1 MWVSFLKTIGGVLAA
16 VLLLTGCSNDTT
28 EQDKGNSKVKVVA
41 TTGMIGDLVENIGG
55 KQVEVTSLMG
65 PGVDPHLYKAT
76 QGDVKTLDSAD
87 MIFYNGVHLEGK
99 MTDIFEMM
107 SKNKPTIAVTEDLK
121 EEQLR
126 KVSAKEHDP
135 HVWFDVKL
143 WMVASEAV
151 KKELIAND
159 PDHEASYLE
168 NYEAYVLQ
176 LQELD
181 KYVQEEIN
189 KIPEDQ
195 RVLVTAHD
203 AFGYYGKSYGL
214 EVRGLQGINTLSEYG
229 SKDVKDMR
237 NYLVKNKIKAIFIES
252 SVPRKAIEA
261 VIQGAEK
268 QGHKVK
274 IGGELFS
281 DAMGERGTE
290 EGTYIGM
297 VRHNTD
303 TIVNALK

>member
-1 MWVSFLKTIGGVLAA
+1 MGFLKSIGGVLAA
-16 VLLLTGCSNDTT
+16 LLVLTGCGNDTA
-28 EQDKGNSKVKVVA
+28 ESDNGNGKLDVVT
-41 TTGMIGDLVENIGG
+41 TTGMIGDLIENIGG
-55 KQVEVTSLMG
+55 KHVEVTSLMG

-87 MIFYNGVHLEGK
+87 MIFYNGLHLEGK

-107 SKNKPTIAVTEDLK
+107 SKDKPTIAVTEDFK
-121 EEQLR
+121 ENQLR
-126 KVSAKEHDP
+126 KAGASEHDP

-143 WMVASEAV
+143 WIVAAEAV
-151 KKELIAND
+151 KKELIAKD
-159 PDHEASYLE
+159 PDHEAEYRE
-168 NYEAYVLQ
+168 NYEEYVLQ
-176 LQELD
+176 LEELD
-181 KYVQEEIN
+181 KYVHEEIN
-189 KIPEDQ
+189 KVPEDQ

-203 AFGYYGKSYGL
+203 AFGYYGQSYGL
-214 EVRGLQGINTLSEYG
+214 DVRGLQGINTLSEYG
-229 SKDVKDMR
+229 SKDVTDMR
-237 NYLVKNKIKAIFIES
+237 NYLVENKIKAIFIES

-261 VIQGAEK
+261 VIQGAGK
-268 QGHKVK
+268 QGHKVE

-303 TIVNALK
+303 TIVRALK

>member
-1 MWVSFLKTIGGVLAA
+1 MGFLKSIGGVLAA
-16 VLLLTGCSNDTT
+16 LLVLTGCGNDTA
-28 EQDKGNSKVKVVA
+28 ESDNGNGKLDVVT

-55 KQVEVTSLMG
+55 NHVEVTSLMG

-87 MIFYNGVHLEGK
+87 MIFYNGLHLEGK

-107 SKNKPTIAVTEDLK
+107 SKDKPTIAVTEDFK
-121 EEQLR
+121 ENQLR
-126 KVSAKEHDP
+126 KVGASEHDP

-143 WMVASEAV
+143 WIVAAEAV
-151 KKELIAND
+151 KKELIAKD
-159 PDHEASYLE
+159 PDNEAEYRE
-168 NYEAYVLQ
+168 NYEEYVLQ
-176 LQELD
+176 LEELD
-181 KYVQEEIN
+181 KYVHEEID
-189 KIPEDQ
+189 KVPEDQ

-203 AFGYYGKSYGL
+203 AFGYYGQSYGL
-214 EVRGLQGINTLSEYG
+214 DVRGLQGINTLSEYG
-229 SKDVKDMR
+229 SKDVTDMR
-237 NYLVKNKIKAIFIES
+237 NYLVENKIKAIFIES

-261 VIQGAEK
+261 VIQGAGK
-268 QGHKVK
+268 QGHKVE

-303 TIVNALK
+303 TIVRALK

>member
-1 MWVSFLKTIGGVLAA
+1 MKFWKWVGS
-16 VLLLTGCSNDTT
+16 LLVVVFMVSGCSN
-28 EQDKGNSKVKVVA
+28 ESSNHVQGKLNVVA

-55 KQVEVTSLMG
+55 EHVKVTSLMG

-76 QGDVKTLDSAD
+76 QGDVKTLDTAD

-99 MTDIFEMM
+99 MTEIFEMM
-107 SKNKPTIAVTEDLK
+107 SKEKPTIAVTKDFTGD
-121 EEQLR
+121 QLH
-126 KVSAKEHDP
+126 KVSETEHDP

-143 WMVASEAV
+143 WMVAAETV
-151 KKELIAND
+151 KEEMIAND

-168 NYEAYVLQ
+168 NYEAYLTQ
-176 LQELD
+176 LKELD
-181 KYVQEEIN
+181 QYVHEEIN
-189 KIPEDQ
+189 KIPENQ

-214 EVRGLQGINTLSEYG
+214 EVKGLQGMNTLSEYG
-229 SKDVKDMR
+229 SKDVTDMR
-237 NYLVKNKIKAIFIES
+237 EYLVEKEIKAIFVES
-252 SVPRKAIEA
+252 SVPKKAIEA
-261 VIQGAEK
+261 VIQGAKK
-268 QGHKVK
+268 QGHSVE

-281 DAMGERGTE
+281 DAMGEKGTA

-303 TIVNALK
+303 TIVKALK

>member
-1 MWVSFLKTIGGVLAA
+1 MGFLKSIGGVLAA
-16 VLLLTGCSNDTT
+16 LLILTGCGNDTA
-28 EQDKGNSKVKVVA
+28 ESDNGNGKLDVVT

-55 KQVEVTSLMG
+55 KHVEVTSLMG

-87 MIFYNGVHLEGK
+87 MIFYNGLHLEGK

-107 SKNKPTIAVTEDLK
+107 SKDKPTIAVTEDFK
-121 EEQLR
+121 ENQLR
-126 KVSAKEHDP
+126 KVGATEHDP

-143 WMVASEAV
+143 WIVAAEAV
-151 KKELIAND
+151 KKELIAKD
-159 PDHEASYLE
+159 PDHEAEYRE
-168 NYEAYVLQ
+168 NYEEYVLQ
-176 LQELD
+176 LEELD
-181 KYVQEEIN
+181 KYVHEEIN
-189 KIPEDQ
+189 KVPEDQ

-203 AFGYYGKSYGL
+203 AFGYYGQSYGL
-214 EVRGLQGINTLSEYG
+214 DVRGLQGINTLSEYG
-229 SKDVKDMR
+229 SKDVTDMR
-237 NYLVKNKIKAIFIES
+237 NYLVENKIKAIFIES

-261 VIQGAEK
+261 VIQGAGK
-268 QGHKVK
+268 QGHKVE

-303 TIVNALK
+303 TIVRALK

>member
-1 MWVSFLKTIGGVLAA
+1 MGFLKSIGGVLAA
-16 VLLLTGCSNDTT
+16 LLVLTGCGNDTA
-28 EQDKGNSKVKVVA
+28 ENDNGNGKLDVVT

-55 KQVEVTSLMG
+55 KHVEVTSLMG

-87 MIFYNGVHLEGK
+87 MIFYNGLHLEGK

-107 SKNKPTIAVTEDLK
+107 SKDKPTIAVTEDFK
-121 EEQLR
+121 ENQLR
-126 KVSAKEHDP
+126 KVGAAEHDP

-143 WMVASEAV
+143 WIVAAEAV
-151 KKELIAND
+151 KKELIAKD
-159 PDHEASYLE
+159 PDHEAEYRE
-168 NYEAYVLQ
+168 NYEEYVLQ
-176 LQELD
+176 LEELD
-181 KYVQEEIN
+181 KYVHEEIN
-189 KIPEDQ
+189 KVPEDQ

-203 AFGYYGKSYGL
+203 AFGYYGQSYGL
-214 EVRGLQGINTLSEYG
+214 DVRGLQGINTLSEYG
-229 SKDVKDMR
+229 SKDVTDMR
-237 NYLVKNKIKAIFIES
+237 NYLVENKIKAIFIES

-261 VIQGAEK
+261 VIQGAGK

-303 TIVNALK
+303 TIVRALK

>member
-1 MWVSFLKTIGGVLAA
+1 MGFLKSIGGVLAA
-16 VLLLTGCSNDTT
+16 LLVLTGCGNDAA
-28 EQDKGNSKVKVVA
+28 ESDNGNGKLDIVT

-55 KQVEVTSLMG
+55 KHVEVTSLMG

-87 MIFYNGVHLEGK
+87 MIFYNGLHLEGK

-107 SKNKPTIAVTEDLK
+107 SKDKPTIAVTEDFK
-121 EEQLR
+121 ENQLR
-126 KVSAKEHDP
+126 KVGEKEHDP

-143 WMVASEAV
+143 WIVAAEAV
-151 KKELIAND
+151 KKELIAKD
-159 PDHEASYLE
+159 PDHEAEYRE
-168 NYEAYVLQ
+168 NYEEYVLQ
-176 LQELD
+176 LEELD
-181 KYVQEEIN
+181 KYVHEEIN
-189 KIPEDQ
+189 KVPEDQ

-203 AFGYYGKSYGL
+203 AFGYYGESYGL
-214 EVRGLQGINTLSEYG
+214 DVRGLQGINTLSEYG
-229 SKDVKDMR
+229 SKDVTDMR
-237 NYLVKNKIKAIFIES
+237 NYLVENEIKAIFIES

-261 VIQGAEK
+261 VIQGAGK
-268 QGHKVK
+268 QGHKVE

-303 TIVNALK
+303 TIVRALK

>member
-1 MWVSFLKTIGGVLAA
+1 MGFLKSIGGVLAA
-16 VLLLTGCSNDTT
+16 LLVLTGCGNDTA
-28 EQDKGNSKVKVVA
+28 ESDNGNGKLDVVT

-55 KQVEVTSLMG
+55 KHVEVTSLMG

-87 MIFYNGVHLEGK
+87 MIFYNGLHLEGK

-107 SKNKPTIAVTEDLK
+107 SKDKPTIAVTEDFK
-121 EEQLR
+121 ENQLR
-126 KVSAKEHDP
+126 KVGATEHDP

-143 WMVASEAV
+143 WIVAAEAV
-151 KKELIAND
+151 KKELIAKD
-159 PDHEASYLE
+159 PDHEAEYRE
-168 NYEAYVLQ
+168 NYEEYVLQ
-176 LQELD
+176 LEELD
-181 KYVQEEIN
+181 KYVHEEIN
-189 KIPEDQ
+189 KVPDDQ

-203 AFGYYGKSYGL
+203 AFGYFGQSYGL
-214 EVRGLQGINTLSEYG
+214 DVRGLQGINTLSEYG
-229 SKDVKDMR
+229 SKDVTDMR
-237 NYLVKNKIKAIFIES
+237 NYLVENKIKAIFIES

-261 VIQGAEK
+261 VIQGAGK
-268 QGHKVK
+268 QGHKVE

-303 TIVNALK
+303 TIVRALK

>member
-1 MWVSFLKTIGGVLAA
+1 MGFLKSIGGVLAA
-16 VLLLTGCSNDTT
+16 LLVLTGCGNDTA
-28 EQDKGNSKVKVVA
+28 ESDNGNGKLDVVT

-55 KQVEVTSLMG
+55 KHVEVTSLMG

-87 MIFYNGVHLEGK
+87 MIFYNGLHLEGK

-107 SKNKPTIAVTEDLK
+107 SKDKPTIAVTEDFK
-121 EEQLR
+121 ENQLR
-126 KVSAKEHDP
+126 KVGATEHDP

-143 WMVASEAV
+143 WIVAAEAV
-151 KKELIAND
+151 KKELIAKD
-159 PDHEASYLE
+159 PDHEAEYRE
-168 NYEAYVLQ
+168 NYEEYVLQ
-176 LQELD
+176 LEELD
-181 KYVQEEIN
+181 KYVHEEIN
-189 KIPEDQ
+189 KVPEDQ

-203 AFGYYGKSYGL
+203 AFGYYGQSYGL
-214 EVRGLQGINTLSEYG
+214 DVRGLQGINTLSEYG
-229 SKDVKDMR
+229 SKDVTDMR
-237 NYLVKNKIKAIFIES
+237 NYLVENKIKAIFIES
-252 SVPRKAIEA
+252 SVPKKAIEA
-261 VIQGAEK
+261 VIQGAGK
-268 QGHKVK
+268 QGHKVE

-303 TIVNALK
+303 TIVRALK

>member
-1 MWVSFLKTIGGVLAA
+1 MGFLKSIGGVLAA
-16 VLLLTGCSNDTT
+16 LLVLTGCGNDTA
-28 EQDKGNSKVKVVA
+28 ESDNGNGKLDVVT

-55 KQVEVTSLMG
+55 KHVEVTSLMG

-76 QGDVKTLDSAD
+76 QGDVETLDSAD
-87 MIFYNGVHLEGK
+87 MIFYNGLHLEGK

-107 SKNKPTIAVTEDLK
+107 SKDKPTIAVTEDFK
-121 EEQLR
+121 ENQLR
-126 KVSAKEHDP
+126 KVGATEHDP

-143 WMVASEAV
+143 WIVAAEAV
-151 KKELIAND
+151 KKELIAKD
-159 PDHEASYLE
+159 PDNEAEYRE
-168 NYEAYVLQ
+168 NYEEYVVQ
-176 LQELD
+176 LEELD
-181 KYVQEEIN
+181 KYVHEEIN
-189 KIPEDQ
+189 KVPEDQ

-203 AFGYYGKSYGL
+203 AFGYYGQSYGL
-214 EVRGLQGINTLSEYG
+214 DVRGLQGINTLSEYG
-229 SKDVKDMR
+229 SKDVTDMR
-237 NYLVKNKIKAIFIES
+237 NYLVENKIKAIFIES

-261 VIQGAEK
+261 VIQGAGK
-268 QGHKVK
+268 QGHKVE

-303 TIVNALK
+303 TIVRALK

>member
-1 MWVSFLKTIGGVLAA
+1 MGFLKSIGGVLAA
-16 VLLLTGCSNDTT
+16 LLVLTGCGNDTA
-28 EQDKGNSKVKVVA
+28 ESDNGNGKLDVVT

-55 KQVEVTSLMG
+55 KHVEVTSLMG

-87 MIFYNGVHLEGK
+87 MIFYNGLHLEGK

-107 SKNKPTIAVTEDLK
+107 SKDKPTIAVTEDFK
-121 EEQLR
+121 ENQLR
-126 KVSAKEHDP
+126 KVGATEHDP

-143 WMVASEAV
+143 WIVAAEAV
-151 KKELIAND
+151 KKELIAKD
-159 PDHEASYLE
+159 PDHEAEYRE
-168 NYEAYVLQ
+168 NYEEYVLQ
-176 LQELD
+176 LEELD
-181 KYVQEEIN
+181 KYVHEEIN
-189 KIPEDQ
+189 KVPEDQ

-203 AFGYYGKSYGL
+203 AFGYYGQSYGL
-214 EVRGLQGINTLSEYG
+214 DVRGLQGMNTLSEYG
-229 SKDVKDMR
+229 SKDVTDMR
-237 NYLVKNKIKAIFIES
+237 NYLVENKIKAIFIES

-261 VIQGAEK
+261 VIQGAGK
-268 QGHKVK
+268 QGHKVE

-303 TIVNALK
+303 TIVRALK

>member
-1 MWVSFLKTIGGVLAA
+1 MGFLKSIGGVLAA
-16 VLLLTGCSNDTT
+16 LLVLTGCGNDTA
-28 EQDKGNSKVKVVA
+28 ESDNGNGKLDVVT

-55 KQVEVTSLMG
+55 KHVEVSSLMG

-87 MIFYNGVHLEGK
+87 MIFYNGLHLEGK

-107 SKNKPTIAVTEDLK
+107 SKDKPTIAVTEDFK
-121 EEQLR
+121 ENQLR
-126 KVSAKEHDP
+126 KVGATEHDP

-143 WMVASEAV
+143 WIVAAEAV
-151 KKELIAND
+151 KKELIAKD
-159 PDHEASYLE
+159 PDHEAEYRE
-168 NYEAYVLQ
+168 NYEEYVLQ
-176 LQELD
+176 LEELD
-181 KYVQEEIN
+181 KYVHEEIN
-189 KIPEDQ
+189 KVPEDQ

-203 AFGYYGKSYGL
+203 AFGYYGQSYGL
-214 EVRGLQGINTLSEYG
+214 DVRGLQGINTLSEYG
-229 SKDVKDMR
+229 SKDVTDMR
-237 NYLVKNKIKAIFIES
+237 NYLVENKIKAIFIES

-261 VIQGAEK
+261 VIQGAGK
-268 QGHKVK
+268 QGHKVE

-303 TIVNALK
+303 TIVRALK

>member
-1 MWVSFLKTIGGVLAA
+1 MGFLKTIGGVLAA
-16 VLLLTGCSNDTT
+16 LLLLTGCGNDTT
-28 EQDKGNSKVKVVA
+28 EKDKGNSKVNVVA

-55 KQVEVTSLMG
+55 KHVEVTSLMG

-107 SKNKPTIAVTEDLK
+107 SKDKPTIAVTEDFK

-126 KVSAKEHDP
+126 KVSATEHDP

-143 WMVASEAV
+143 WMVAAEAV

-181 KYVQEEIN
+181 KYVQDEIN
-189 KIPEDQ
+189 KIPKDQ

-214 EVRGLQGINTLSEYG
+214 EVRGLQGVNTLSEYG
-229 SKDVKDMR
+229 SKDVTDMR
-237 NYLVKNKIKAIFIES
+237 NYLVENKIKAIFIES

-281 DAMGERGTE
+281 DAMGEKGTE

>member
-1 MWVSFLKTIGGVLAA
+1 MGFLKSIGGVLAA
-16 VLLLTGCSNDTT
+16 LLVLTGCGNDTA
-28 EQDKGNSKVKVVA
+28 EKDNGNGKLAIVT

-55 KQVEVTSLMG
+55 KHVEVTSLMG

-76 QGDVKTLDSAD
+76 QGDVETLDSAD

-107 SKNKPTIAVTEDLK
+107 SKDKPTIAVTEDFK
-121 EEQLR
+121 ENQLR
-126 KVSAKEHDP
+126 KVSETEHDP

-143 WMVASEAV
+143 WIVAAEAV
-151 KKELIAND
+151 KKELIAKD
-159 PDHEASYLE
+159 PKHEAEYRE
-168 NYEAYVLQ
+168 NHEEYVLQ
-176 LQELD
+176 LEELD

-189 KIPEDQ
+189 KVPEDQ

-203 AFGYYGKSYGL
+203 AFGYYGQSYGL
-214 EVRGLQGINTLSEYG
+214 DVRGLQGINTLSEYG
-229 SKDVKDMR
+229 SKDVTDMR
-237 NYLVKNKIKAIFIES
+237 NYLVENKIKAIFIES

-261 VIQGAEK
+261 VIQGAGK
-268 QGHKVK
+268 QGHKVE

-281 DAMGERGTE
+281 DAMGEKGTE

-303 TIVNALK
+303 TIVRALK

>member
-1 MWVSFLKTIGGVLAA
+1 MGFLKSIGSVIAA
-16 VLLLTGCSNDTT
+16 LLILTGCGNDAV
-28 EQDKGNSKVKVVA
+28 ESDKGNGKLNIVT

-55 KQVEVTSLMG
+55 KHVEVTSLMG

-107 SKNKPTIAVTEDLK
+107 SKDKPTIAVTEGFK
-121 EEQLR
+121 ENQLR
-126 KVSAKEHDP
+126 KVSASEHDP

-143 WMVASEAV
+143 WIVAAEAV
-151 KKELIAND
+151 EKELIAND
-159 PDHEASYLE
+159 PDHGADFRE
-168 NYEAYVLQ
+168 NYEEYVLQ
-176 LQELD
+176 LEELD
-181 KYVQEEIN
+181 KYVQDEIN
-189 KIPEDQ
+189 KIPKDQ

-203 AFGYYGKSYGL
+203 AFGYYGQSYGL
-214 EVRGLQGINTLSEYG
+214 DVRGLQGINTLSEYG
-229 SKDVKDMR
+229 SKDVTDMR

-261 VIQGAEK
+261 VIQGAGK
-268 QGHKVK
+268 QGHKVE

-281 DAMGERGTE
+281 DAMGEKGTE

-303 TIVNALK
+303 TIVRALK

>member
-1 MWVSFLKTIGGVLAA
+1 MGFLKSIGGVIAA
-16 VLLLTGCSNDTT
+16 LLVLTGCGNDTA
-28 EQDKGNSKVKVVA
+28 ESDNGNGKLDVVT

-55 KQVEVTSLMG
+55 KHVEVTSLMG

-87 MIFYNGVHLEGK
+87 MIFYNGLHLEGK

-107 SKNKPTIAVTEDLK
+107 SKDKPTIAVTEDFK
-121 EEQLR
+121 ENQLR
-126 KVSAKEHDP
+126 KVGATEHDP

-143 WMVASEAV
+143 WIVAAEAV
-151 KKELIAND
+151 KKELIAKD
-159 PDHEASYLE
+159 PDHEAEYRE
-168 NYEAYVLQ
+168 NYEEYVLQ
-176 LQELD
+176 LEELD
-181 KYVQEEIN
+181 KYVHEEIN
-189 KIPEDQ
+189 KVPEDQ

-203 AFGYYGKSYGL
+203 AFGYYGQSYGL
-214 EVRGLQGINTLSEYG
+214 DVRGLQGINTLSEYG
-229 SKDVKDMR
+229 SKDVTDMR
-237 NYLVKNKIKAIFIES
+237 NYLVENKIKAIFIES

-261 VIQGAEK
+261 VIQGAGK
-268 QGHKVK
+268 QGHKVE

-303 TIVNALK
+303 TIVRALK